1 MKLTGFV
8 IAVRYNR
15 CFSIEDNLG
24 SIIDD
29 ILTHQSKYFDEK
41 FFEEIK
47 HFYNTKMLV
56 SSMGHKMTISIDNIL
71 FEYET
76 QKDFSS
82 EFDKFLHAYDKVIL
96 NYIFKEYNI
105 QKINRF
111 GCIFKCQLDEGNDV
125 FNAVNKIIEDKNR
138 NVESISFRYNKTS
151 KKPLEIE
158 GEIRSDF
165 ENEIV
170 TYDKPTVD
178 KKINFF
184 VDYQRY
190 FNPPY
195 KYIQDV
201 KPGFDNFVTNSY
213 KHFQENY
220 KSNVIE
226 KIQKK

>member
-24 SIIDD
+24 SIVDD

-41 FFEEIK
+41 FFEEVK
-47 HFYNTKMLV
+47 HFQNTKLLE
-56 SSMGHKMTISIDNIL
+56 SSKGHKMTINIDNIL
-71 FEYET
+71 FDYEVQT
-76 QKDFSS
+76 DFKT
-82 EFDKFLHAYDKVIL
+82 EFDKYLKAYDKVVL
-96 NYIFKEYNI
+96 KDIFKEYNI

-111 GCIFKCQLDEGNDV
+111 GCIFKCQLDEGNEI
-125 FNAVNKIIEDKNR
+125 FNSVNKIIEDKTR
-138 NVESISFRYNKTS
+138 KVESISFRYNKTT
-151 KKPLEIE
+151 KKPIEIE
-158 GEIRSDF
+158 GAVRSDF

-170 TYDKPTVD
+170 TYDKPTLD

-195 KYIQDV
+195 KYLLDV
-201 KPGFDNFVTNSY
+201 KPGFDDFVNNSY
-213 KHFQENY
+213 IHFQENY
-220 KSNVIE
+220 LNHGTE
-226 KIQKK
+226 KK